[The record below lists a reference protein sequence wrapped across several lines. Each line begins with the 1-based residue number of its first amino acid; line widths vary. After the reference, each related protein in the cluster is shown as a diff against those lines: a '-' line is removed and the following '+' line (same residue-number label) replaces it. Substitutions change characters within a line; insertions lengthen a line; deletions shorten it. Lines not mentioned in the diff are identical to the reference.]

1 VSREDRALSAKVV
14 CLAGAG
20 SQAGRGFDV
29 FQGIVSYL
37 VHAGGYQRGD
47 FLEASYRI
55 ASDGEPLPYTTEDS
69 TRPLA
74 TTTLAVARS
83 LIWYRQQ
90 SSDRLHLL
98 GWSLGG
104 VLLFD
109 AAAELCR
116 LDRAWANVI
125 GSIVTIAS
133 PLLGCDVD
141 GVDFL
146 GDLAAGP
153 AGAELARR
161 AADDAAKQQVRDAA
175 ARLRRAGIRVVT
187 LAAADDAV
195 VTPEDALLPAD
206 APEPS
211 AFILHPRPR
220 PGASYMETI
229 LGHSGLPYDP
239 TCWQRVLDALGPA
252 QRRLGPP
259 SAHNH

>member
-1 VSREDRALSAKVV
+1 LSAKVV

-20 SQAGRGFDV
+20 SQTGRGFEV

-37 VHAGGYQRGD
+37 VRAGGYQHGD

-55 ASDGEPLPYTTEDS
+55 ASNGEPLPYTTEDS

-74 TTTLAVARS
+74 LTTQAVARS
-83 LIWYRQQ
+83 LIWFRQQ
-90 SSDRLHLL
+90 SPDKLHLL

-116 LDRAWANVI
+116 LDAGWTNVV

-161 AADDAAKQQVRDAA
+161 AADDTAKQRVRDDA

-187 LAAADDAV
+187 LAGADDAV

-206 APEPS
+206 ATEPS
-211 AFILHPRPR
+211 AFILRPPPR
-220 PGASYMETI
+220 PGASYLESI

-239 TCWQRVLDALGPA
+239 TCWQRVLAALGPA
-252 QRRLGPP
+252 QPRLGPP
-259 SAHNH
+259 ATDRR

>member
-1 VSREDRALSAKVV
+1 MATKVV

-20 SQAGRGFDV
+20 SQTARGFGV

-37 VHAGGYQRGD
+37 VRAGGYQQGD
-47 FLEASYRI
+47 FLEASYRV
-55 ASDGEPLPYTTEDS
+55 ADDGQPLPYTTADS
-69 TRPLA
+69 TRSLA
-74 TTTLAVARS
+74 ITTQAVARS
-83 LIWYRQQ
+83 LIWFHQQ
-90 SSDRLHLL
+90 SSDKLHLL

-116 LDRAWANVI
+116 LDRAWTKTL
-125 GSIVTIAS
+125 GSIITLAS

-153 AGAELARR
+153 AGSELARR
-161 AADDAAKQQVRDAA
+161 AADEAAKQRVRDDA
-175 ARLRRAGIRVVT
+175 ARLRRAGVRVVT
-187 LAAADDAV
+187 LAGADDAV

-211 AFILHPRPR
+211 AFILRPPPR
-220 PGASYMETI
+220 PGASYLETI
-229 LGHSGLPYDP
+229 LGHNGLPYDP
-239 TCWQRVLDALGPA
+239 TCWQRVLAALGPA
-252 QRRLGPP
+252 QPRLGPP
-259 SAHNH
+259 AADSGRQF